1 MVLIA
6 MEAGWCLAGP
16 YRGGRS
22 VSNPSRRGARFFAP
36 RATRRPA
43 WAVASASA
51 SASAS
56 PPPSSPSSASQLE
69 KLSNGVQLLFPVWA
83 LLSATTA
90 YNFPGSLNWMT
101 TAQFE
106 QGVGLL
112 MLSMGLSLTL
122 DDFRQCLKQPI
133 PILLGFVCQYSVLP
147 ILAFTISRLM
157 SLPPSVAIGMILLG
171 SCPGGQASNV
181 ATFVAHGNVSLS
193 VLMTT
198 VSTMGAAVM
207 TPLLST
213 LLAGRYVPID
223 GVGLALSTV
232 QLVLIPTLLGLTLNE
247 YARKQVDVIRPIMPF
262 VALFLTVV
270 LCAVPVAQVQ
280 PVLAVSGAAVI
291 LPVVL
296 LHGFGY
302 LLGYLLPKAAFGMD
316 EKTSRTVSIETGMQ
330 SAALAYGLSVKHFA
344 SDALVSVPASVSIV
358 IMVWMGAAL
367 AAFWRMQGDVH

>member
-1 MVLIA
+1 
-6 MEAGWCLAGP
+6 
-16 YRGGRS
+16 
-22 VSNPSRRGARFFAP
+22 
-36 RATRRPA
+36 
-43 WAVASASA
+43 
-51 SASAS
+51 
-56 PPPSSPSSASQLE
+56 
-69 KLSNGVQLLFPVWA
+69 VQLLFPIWA

-90 YNFPGSLNWMT
+90 YNFPASLNWMT

-122 DDFRQCLKQPI
+122 DDFRKCLQQPI

-223 GVGLALSTV
+223 GMGLALSTV
-232 QLVLIPTLLGLTLNE
+232 QLVLIPTLLGLMLNE
-247 YARKQVDVIRPIMPF
+247 YARKQVDLIRPIMPF

-291 LPVVL
+291 LPVVV

-302 LLGYLLPKAAFGMD
+302 LLGYLLPKVAFRMD

-344 SDALVSVPASVSIV
+344 SDPMVAVPASVSIV

-367 AAFWRMQGDVH
+367 AAFWRMRGDVHLQKQ

>member
-1 MVLIA
+1 M
-6 MEAGWCLAGP
+6 
-16 YRGGRS
+16 R
-22 VSNPSRRGARFFAP
+22 PSSP
-36 RATRRPA
+36 TVV
-43 WAVASASA
+43 VA
-51 SASAS
+51 ASAS
-56 PPPSSPSSASQLE
+56 PPSPAPPSSVSLE
-69 KLSNGVQLLFPVWA
+69 KVSNAVQLLFPIWA
-83 LLSATTA
+83 LISATTA
-90 YNFPGSLNWMT
+90 YMSPGYLSWMT
-101 TAQFE
+101 TKQFE

-122 DDFRQCLKQPI
+122 DDFRKCLQQPI
-133 PILLGFVCQYSVLP
+133 PILLGFVCQYSILP

-157 SLPPSVAIGMILLG
+157 SLPASVACGMIILG

-207 TPLLST
+207 TPLLAS
-213 LLAGRYVPID
+213 LFAGRYVPID
-223 GVGLALSTV
+223 GMGLAVSTV
-232 QLVLIPTLLGLTLNE
+232 QLVLIPTLTGLLLNE
-247 YARKQVDVIRPIMPF
+247 YARKQVDVIRPFMPF

-280 PVLAVSGAAVI
+280 PVLAVNGAAVI

-302 LLGYLLPKAAFGMD
+302 LLGYLLPKALKMS

-330 SAALAYGLSVKHFA
+330 SAALAYGLSRSHFA
-344 SDALVSVPASVSIV
+344 NDVMVAVPASVSIV

-367 AAFWRMQGDVH
+367 AAFWRTRGLAEGE

>member
-1 MVLIA
+1 M
-6 MEAGWCLAGP
+6 
-16 YRGGRS
+16 R
-22 VSNPSRRGARFFAP
+22 ARARQP
-36 RATRRPA
+36 G
-43 WAVASASA
+43 A

-56 PPPSSPSSASQLE
+56 PSSASSLE
-69 KLSNGVQLLFPVWA
+69 TFSNGVQLLFPVWA
-83 LLSATTA
+83 LLSATTVYFNPA
-90 YNFPGSLNWMT
+90 LLNWIT
-101 TAQFE
+101 TVQFE

-122 DDFRQCLKQPI
+122 DDFRKCIQQPI

-147 ILAFTISRLM
+147 ILAFSISRLM

-181 ATFVAHGNVSLS
+181 ATFVARGNVSLS

-213 LLAGRYVPID
+213 ALAGRYVPID

-232 QLVLIPTLLGLTLNE
+232 QLVLIPTILGLMLNE

-280 PVLAVSGAAVI
+280 PLLAVSGAAVI
-291 LPVVL
+291 LPVVM

-302 LLGYLLPKAAFGMD
+302 LLGYLLPKVAFRMD
-316 EKTSRTVSIETGMQ
+316 ERTSRTVSIETGMQ

-344 SDALVSVPASVSIV
+344 SDAMVAVPASVSIV

-367 AAFWRMQGDVH
+367 AAFWRMRGVE

>member
-1 MVLIA
+1 MYTQIYSLT
-6 MEAGWCLAGP
+6 LFRLP
-16 YRGGRS
+16 
-22 VSNPSRRGARFFAP
+22 NPT
-36 RATRRPA
+36 TR
-43 WAVASASA
+43 W
-51 SASAS
+51 
-56 PPPSSPSSASQLE
+56 
-69 KLSNGVQLLFPVWA
+69 
-83 LLSATTA
+83 TA
-90 YNFPGSLNWMT
+90 YLNWMST
-101 TAQFE
+101 KQFE

-122 DDFRQCLKQPI
+122 DDFRKCLQQPI
-133 PILLGFVCQYSVLP
+133 PILLGFVCQYSILP

-157 SLPPSVAIGMILLG
+157 SLPASVACGMILLG

-207 TPLLST
+207 TPLLSS

-223 GVGLALSTV
+223 GMGLAVSTV
-232 QLVLIPTLLGLTLNE
+232 QLVLIPTVVGLLLNE
-247 YARKQVDVIRPIMPF
+247 YARKQVDVIRPFMPF

-280 PVLAVSGAAVI
+280 PVLAVNGAAVI

-302 LLGYLLPKAAFGMD
+302 LLGYLLPKVAFRMD
-316 EKTSRTVSIETGMQ
+316 ERTSRTVSIETGMQ

-344 SDALVSVPASVSIV
+344 SDVMVAVPASVSIV

-367 AAFWRMQGDVH
+367 AAFWRTRAVE